1 MPTPFYFYDMDLLR
15 STLATAV
22 ERSYALRLSDTLR
35 AEGQLRSPHIRRN
48 DTTSGTRSRL
58 RQSGNEV
65 RAAIEAGFPA
75 GGIVFAGVGKTDREI
90 EYALG
95 QDIFSFNCESAAEM
109 EAINAIA
116 ERMGRRARVALRIN
130 PDVDPMTHRY
140 ISTGKADNKFGI
152 SYTEIDRVI
161 ASLKR
166 LSHLEIVGLHFHV
179 GSQIGCMEVFEH
191 LCERVNAIRSW
202 FASAES
208 SCASLNMGGGLAV
221 DYENPDREPI
231 PDFAAYFAVFN
242 RRLETEPGQTVH
254 FELGRSLVGQCGD
267 LVTRALYGKT
277 TAAGTQVVIVDAGM
291 TDLIRPAL
299 YGARHRIE
307 NLTSSGKPLAT
318 YTVVGPICESS
329 DTFATGHRAA
339 RNLPGRSAGDPDGG
353 SLRHGHGFALQS
365 ARLARSRVQRRASDR
380 TAMTVRRA
388 CDLARTEARKPLLV
402 WTRSLVKYE
411 GGEMI
416 FPPFRIPVPHEIRPA
431 ANQRARSWLLDKL
444 FVTFAT
450 FQPATAP
457 AESALYARRA
467 RPERSKKTSSAMKIS
482 FNWLKQ
488 YIETDLDAEQAA
500 EF

>member
-1 MPTPFYFYDMDLLR
+1 MGARKYIGRLQELPTPFYFYDMDLLR
-15 STLATAV
+15 GTLATAV
-22 ERSYALRLSDTLR
+22 SEASRYGYRIHYALKANFDPRIVET
-35 AEGQLRSPHIRRN
+35 IRQAGLGA
-48 DTTSGTRSRL
+48 DCV
-58 RQSGNEV
+58 SGNEV

-75 GGIVFAGVGKTDREI
+75 EGIVFAGVGKTDREI

-166 LSHLEIVGLHFHV
+166 LSHLEIVGLHCHV
-179 GSQIGCMEVFEH
+179 GSQIGGLEVVEH

-202 FASAES
+202 FRERGIVLRH
-208 SCASLNMGGGLAV
+208 LNMGGGLAV

-307 NLTSSGKPLAT
+307 NLTSSGKPRT

-329 DTFATGHRAA
+329 DTFATGIELPETSRGDLLAIRTA
-339 RNLPGRSAGDPDGG
+339 GAYGMAMASRYNLRDLPGAVYSD
-353 SLRHGHGFALQS
+353 ALPTGRQ
-365 ARLARSRVQRRASDR
+365 
-380 TAMTVRRA
+380 
-388 CDLARTEARKPLLV
+388 
-402 WTRSLVKYE
+402 
-411 GGEMI
+411 
-416 FPPFRIPVPHEIRPA
+416 
-431 ANQRARSWLLDKL
+431 
-444 FVTFAT
+444 
-450 FQPATAP
+450 
-457 AESALYARRA
+457 
-467 RPERSKKTSSAMKIS
+467 
-482 FNWLKQ
+482 
-488 YIETDLDAEQAA
+488 
-500 EF
+500 